1 MVEKTGSQ
9 ASQQLSIVSGPPLSD
24 EPGLGSLTLPG
35 FLREVTQEYGE
46 REALVFHNADGVTRW
61 TYAQLW
67 ERAIEVARALRRC
80 GLGKDARVGVLM
92 TNRPEWLAA
101 VFGTSL
107 AGGVAVT
114 LSTFS
119 TAPELDY
126 LIGASKVSA
135 LLFERRVLSKDFAAV
150 LAELE
155 PEIGTARPGAL
166 ESAEYPFLRR
176 LVALGEPVAGI
187 EAWDEFLAAG
197 HEEPRELIE
206 ATAAEV
212 LPSDAAVL
220 FFSSGSTSKPKGILG
235 AHRGVCIQLWRFRRM
250 YGFSPGDHVR
260 GWTANG
266 FFWSGN
272 FTMVLGSTLASGGAL
287 VLQSTFDAA
296 EALEL
301 MQAERVNFPF
311 AWPHQWAQLEGAP
324 NWGRVDLSS
333 VRFADFKTPIAHH
346 PTVSGEWYEPGHAY
360 GNTETFTITTGY
372 PANTPPEVHADS
384 FGVALPGVTLK
395 ITDPLTGGLVPR
407 GAGGE
412 ISVKGPTLMLGYI
425 GTPLDETLDAEGFFP
440 TGDGGYLD
448 DAGRLYWQGRLTD
461 IIKTGGANVSPREV
475 DEALIVHSGVKV
487 AQTVGVPHH
496 TLGEVVVSCVVPHDD
511 VILDTAQLLAFLRQR
526 LASYKVPRHVLFFC
540 DDEVALTGNAKIK
553 AGELR
558 ELAAKRLAETKRP
571 Q

>member
-1 MVEKTGSQ
+1 MVDATESGAAQ
-9 ASQQLSIVSGPPLSD
+9 HLSLVFGPPISD
-24 EPGLGSLTLPG
+24 EPGLGALTLPG
-35 FLREVTQEYGE
+35 FLREVTQTYGE
-46 REALVFHNADGVTRW
+46 REALVWRTADGVTRW

-67 ERAIEVARALRRC
+67 ERAIEVARALRGC

-101 VFGTSL
+101 VFGTAL
-107 AGGVAVT
+107 AGGVAVA

-119 TAPELDY
+119 TPSELDH
-126 LIGASKVSA
+126 LLRASAISV
-135 LLFERRVLSKDFAAV
+135 LLFERTVLTKDFAVV
-150 LAELE
+150 LAALE
-155 PEIGTARPGAL
+155 PAIGTSQPGGL
-166 ESAEYPFLRR
+166 QSAKYPFLRR
-176 LVALGEPVAGI
+176 LALLGAPAPGI
-187 EAWDEFLAAG
+187 EAWNEFLAHG
-197 HEEPRELIE
+197 HEEPRELVE
-206 ATAAEV
+206 ATAAAV
-212 LPSDAAVL
+212 LPSDAALL
-220 FFSSGSTSKPKGILG
+220 FFSSGSTSKPKGVLN

-250 YGFSPGDHVR
+250 YGFNPNDAVR

-272 FTMVLGSTLASGGAL
+272 FTMVLGSTLASGGSL

-296 EALEL
+296 GALEL

-324 NWGRVDLSS
+324 NWDRVDLSS

-384 FGVALPGVTLK
+384 SGMALPGVTLK
-395 ITDPLTGGLVPR
+395 IADPLTGGIVSR
-407 GAGGE
+407 GEAGE
-412 ISVKGPTLMLGYI
+412 IRVKGPTLMLGYI
-425 GTPLDETLDAEGFFP
+425 GTPLDETLDSEGFFP

-448 DAGRLYWQGRLTD
+448 EAGRLYWQGRLTD

-475 DEALIVHSGVKV
+475 DDALIGHSGVKV
-487 AQTVGVPHH
+487 AQTVGVPHQ

-511 VILDTAQLLAFLRQR
+511 VTLDTEQLLAFLRER
-526 LASYKVPRHVLFFC
+526 LASYKVPRHVLFFRE
-540 DDEVALTGNAKIK
+540 DEVAVTGNAKIK

-558 ELAAKRLAETKRP
+558 ELAAQRLAGK
-571 Q
+571 

>member
-1 MVEKTGSQ
+1 MADQTGSEAAQ
-9 ASQQLSIVSGPPLSD
+9 RLSIVTGPALSE
-24 EPGLGSLTLPG
+24 EPGLGALTLPG
-35 FLREVTQEYGE
+35 FLREVTQMYGE
-46 REALVFHNADGVTRW
+46 REALVWHGDGGVVRW

-80 GLGKDARVGVLM
+80 GVGKDTRVGVLM

-126 LIGASKVSA
+126 LLRASALSV
-135 LLFERRVLSKDFAAV
+135 LLFERSVLTKDFTAV
-150 LAELE
+150 LGELE
-155 PEIGTARPGAL
+155 PAIR
-166 ESAEYPFLRR
+166 ESGPLRSSRYPFLRE
-176 LVALGEPVAGI
+176 LVVVGEPGSGI
-187 EAWDEFLAAG
+187 KGWDEFLRSG
-197 HEEPRELIE
+197 EEEPRELVE
-206 ATAAEV
+206 QTAAAI

-220 FFSSGSTSKPKGILG
+220 FFSSGSTSKPKGILS

-250 YGFSPGDHVR
+250 YGFSAGDNVR
-260 GWTANG
+260 GWAANG

-272 FTMVLGSTLASGGAL
+272 FAMVLGSTLASGGAL

-333 VRFADFKTPIAHH
+333 VKFADFKTPIAHH
-346 PTVSGEWYEPGHAY
+346 PTVSSEWYEPGHAY

-372 PANTPPEVHADS
+372 PANTPPEIHAES
-384 FGVALPGVTLK
+384 SGMALPGATLK
-395 ITDPLTGGLVPR
+395 IVDPLVGEVVPR
-407 GAGGE
+407 GQPGE
-412 ISVKGPTLMLGYI
+412 IRVKGPTLMLGYI
-425 GTPLDETLDAEGFFP
+425 GIPLDDTLDAEGYFP

-475 DEALIVHSGVKV
+475 DEALIEHSGVKV
-487 AQTVGVPHH
+487 TQTVGVPHH
-496 TLGEVVVSCVVPHDD
+496 TLGEVVVSCVVPHDG
-511 VILDTAQLLAFLRQR
+511 VILNTEQIMGYLRQR
-526 LASYKVPRHVLFFC
+526 LASYKVPRHVLFFHE
-540 DDEVALTGNAKIK
+540 DEVELTGTAKIK

-558 ELAAKRLAETKRP
+558 ELAVKRLGS

>member
-9 ASQQLSIVSGPPLSD
+9 ASQQFSIVSGPPLSD

-67 ERAIEVARALRRC
+67 ERAIEVARALRRG

-119 TAPELDY
+119 TPPELDY
-126 LIGASKVSA
+126 LIRASAVSA

-166 ESAEYPFLRR
+166 ESAKYPFLRR
-176 LVALGEPVAGI
+176 LAVLGEPVPGI
-187 EAWDEFLAAG
+187 EAWDEFLASG
-197 HEEPRELIE
+197 HGEPRELIE

-407 GAGGE
+407 GEAGE

-425 GTPLDETLDAEGFFP
+425 GTPLDETLDSEGFFP

-475 DEALIVHSGVKV
+475 DEALIAHSGVKV
-487 AQTVGVPHH
+487 AQTVGVPHQ

-511 VILDTAQLLAFLRQR
+511 VILDAEQLLAFLRQR
-526 LASYKVPRHVLFFC
+526 LASYKVPRHVLFFGE
-540 DDEVALTGNAKIK
+540 DEVALTGNAKIK

-558 ELAAKRLAETKRP
+558 ELAAKRLAGN
-571 Q
+571 

>member
-119 TAPELDY
+119 TPSELDY
-126 LIGASKVSA
+126 LIRASAVSV

-155 PEIGTARPGAL
+155 PAIGTARPGAL
-166 ESAEYPFLRR
+166 ESAKYPFLRR
-176 LVALGEPVAGI
+176 LAVLGEPVPGI
-187 EAWDEFLAAG
+187 EAWDEFLASG
-197 HEEPRELIE
+197 HGEPRELIE
-206 ATAAEV
+206 ATAAAV

-407 GAGGE
+407 GEAGE

-425 GTPLDETLDAEGFFP
+425 GTPLDETLDSEGFFP

-475 DEALIVHSGVKV
+475 DDALIAHSGVKV
-487 AQTVGVPHH
+487 AQTVGVPHQ

-511 VILDTAQLLAFLRQR
+511 VILDTEQLLAFLRQR

-540 DDEVALTGNAKIK
+540 EDEVALTGNAKIK

-558 ELAAKRLAETKRP
+558 ELAAKRLAGN
-571 Q
+571 

>member
-9 ASQQLSIVSGPPLSD
+9 ASQQFSIVSGPPLSD

-67 ERAIEVARALRRC
+67 ERAIEVARALRRG
-80 GLGKDARVGVLM
+80 GLGKDARVGVLI

-119 TAPELDY
+119 TPPELDY
-126 LIGASKVSA
+126 LIRASAVSA

-166 ESAEYPFLRR
+166 ESARYPFLRR
-176 LVALGEPVAGI
+176 LAVLGEPVPGI
-187 EAWDEFLAAG
+187 EAWDEFLASG
-197 HEEPRELIE
+197 HGEPRELIE
-206 ATAAEV
+206 ATAAGV

-220 FFSSGSTSKPKGILG
+220 FFSSGSTSKPKGVLS
-235 AHRGVCIQLWRFRRM
+235 AHRAVCIQLWRFRRM
-250 YGFSPGDHVR
+250 YGFSPDDHVR

-301 MQAERVNFPF
+301 MQAERVSFPF

-346 PTVSGEWYEPGHAY
+346 PTVSGEWHEPGHAY

-407 GAGGE
+407 GEAGE

-425 GTPLDETLDAEGFFP
+425 GTPLDETLDSEGFFP

-475 DEALIVHSGVKV
+475 DEALIAHSGVKV
-487 AQTVGVPHH
+487 AQTVGVPHQ
-496 TLGEVVVSCVVPHDD
+496 TLGEVVVSCVVPHDE
-511 VILDTAQLLAFLRQR
+511 VSLDIEQLLAFLRRR
-526 LASYKVPRHVLFFC
+526 LASYKVPRHVLFFGE
-540 DDEVALTGNAKIK
+540 DEVAVTGNAKIK
-553 AGELR
+553 AGALR
-558 ELAAKRLAETKRP
+558 ELAAKRLADN
-571 Q
+571 

>member
-1 MVEKTGSQ
+1 MAEKTGSQ

-24 EPGLGSLTLPG
+24 EQGLGSLTLPG
-35 FLREVTQEYGE
+35 FLREVTLTYGE
-46 REALVFHNADGVTRW
+46 REALVFRDADGVTRW

-67 ERAIEVARALRRC
+67 ERATEVARALRRC
-80 GLGKDARVGVLM
+80 GIGKDARVGVLM

-119 TAPELDY
+119 TPPELDH
-126 LIGASKVSA
+126 LIRASAVA
-135 LLFERRVLSKDFAAV
+135 VLLFERKVLSKDFAAV

-166 ESAEYPFLRR
+166 ESAKYPFLRR
-176 LVALGEPVAGI
+176 LVVLGEPVPGI
-187 EAWDEFLAAG
+187 EAWDEFVASG
-197 HEEPRELIE
+197 HREPRELIE
-206 ATAAEV
+206 ATAAAV

-250 YGFSPGDHVR
+250 YGFSPDDHVR

-287 VLQSTFDAA
+287 VLQPTFDAA

-324 NWGRVDLSS
+324 NWGGVDLSS
-333 VRFADFKTPIAHH
+333 VRYADFKTPIAHH

-407 GAGGE
+407 GEAGE

-425 GTPLDETLDAEGFFP
+425 GTPLDETLDTEGFFP

-448 DAGRLYWQGRLTD
+448 GDGRLYWQGRLTD

-475 DEALIVHSGVKV
+475 DEALIAHSGVKV
-487 AQTVGVPHH
+487 AQTVGVPHQ
-496 TLGEVVVSCVVPHDD
+496 TLGEVVVGCVVPHDGA
-511 VILDTAQLLAFLRQR
+511 ILDSEQLLAFLRQR
-526 LASYKVPRHVLFFC
+526 LASYKVPRHLLFFSEG
-540 DDEVALTGNAKIK
+540 EVAVTGNAKIK

-558 ELAAKRLAETKRP
+558 ELAAKRLAGN
-571 Q
+571 

>member
-9 ASQQLSIVSGPPLSD
+9 ASQQFSIVFGPPLSD

-67 ERAIEVARALRRC
+67 ERAIEVARALRRG
-80 GLGKDARVGVLM
+80 GLGKDARVGVLI

-119 TAPELDY
+119 TPSELDY
-126 LIGASKVSA
+126 LIRASAVSA
-135 LLFERRVLSKDFAAV
+135 LLFERRVVSKDFAAV

-166 ESAEYPFLRR
+166 ESARYPFLRR
-176 LVALGEPVAGI
+176 LAVLGEPVPGI
-187 EAWDEFLAAG
+187 EAWDEFLASG
-197 HEEPRELIE
+197 HGEPRELIE
-206 ATAAEV
+206 ATAAGV
-212 LPSDAAVL
+212 LPGDAAVL
-220 FFSSGSTSKPKGILG
+220 FFSSGSTSKPKGVLS
-235 AHRGVCIQLWRFRRM
+235 AHRAVCIQLWRFRRM
-250 YGFSPGDHVR
+250 YGFSPDDHVR

-287 VLQSTFDAA
+287 VLQPTFDAA

-301 MQAERVNFPF
+301 MQAERVSFPF

-346 PTVSGEWYEPGHAY
+346 PTVSGEWHEPGHAY

-407 GAGGE
+407 GEAGE

-425 GTPLDETLDAEGFFP
+425 GTPLDETLDSEGFFP

-475 DEALIVHSGVKV
+475 DEALIAYSGVKV
-487 AQTVGVPHH
+487 AQTVGVPHQ
-496 TLGEVVVSCVVPHDD
+496 TLGEVVVSCVVPHDE
-511 VILDTAQLLAFLRQR
+511 VSLDIEQLLAFLRRR
-526 LASYKVPRHVLFFC
+526 LASYKVPRHVLFFGE
-540 DDEVALTGNAKIK
+540 DEVAVTGNAKIK
-553 AGELR
+553 AGALR
-558 ELAAKRLAETKRP
+558 ELAAKRLADN
-571 Q
+571 